1 MLSIFSK
8 DWFVL
13 QPSNDPN
20 DKKEKE
26 KAPSSPYDAA
36 NKKEHEN
43 GVMTQNGVQNGL
55 DDDKGFK

>member
-1 MLSIFSK
+1 M
-8 DWFVL
+8 